1 MDSLDHALN
10 KVANLVGKDNVV
22 QDQETLIFYST
33 DVFSSA
39 NELSV
44 AIISPG
50 NADELIK
57 VCQICIQ
64 NDVPLIVRGGGA
76 SYTSGYLPVVMNT
89 VMIDTQRL
97 KKIEINAEDMFVTV
111 EPGVTWMEL
120 YEALK
125 PLGLRTPFWGP
136 FSGRVSTIGGSMSYH
151 AISHGTK
158 NSVSADSLAG
168 MQVVIGNG
176 DVIETG
182 SKGKS
187 QATSPFYRYYGPD
200 LGGLFLGDSGALGI
214 NTKITLKLT
223 TFPKGFSA

>member
-44 AIISPG
+44 AIIRPG

-64 NDVPLIVRGGGA
+64 NDVPLVVRGGGA
-76 SYTSGYLPVVMNT
+76 SYTSGYLPIVKNT

-151 AISHGTK
+151 AIVTEPK
-158 NSVSADSLAG
+158 
-168 MQVVIGNG
+168 
-176 DVIETG
+176 T
-182 SKGKS
+182 
-187 QATSPFYRYYGPD
+187 
-200 LGGLFLGDSGALGI
+200 LFLQIRLQACR
-214 NTKITLKLT
+214 
-223 TFPKGFSA
+223 